1 MWPIHR
7 KEKSVE
13 SIIKDAL
20 MLNLLDKDFKS
31 TIINMFKEKKET
43 RSKGL
48 QEFIRILSHKIVS
61 VRRMDLQNVGS
72 NWE

>member
-1 MWPIHR
+1 
-7 KEKSVE
+7 
-13 SIIKDAL
+13 

-61 VRRMDLQNVGS
+61 VRRMDLLNVGS